1 MPHTLGP
8 SPRLFWVKLLLGQCV
23 QIARLGA
30 CFSIKMYDCHRS
42 ELLPGKNPGLNVG
55 NIRLQFS
62 CWDVPSSFASQ
73 RLPLGN
79 TQQPK
84 SSCLTLRMRILPCV
98 QSLDDLIHGTSFTA
112 WLLLWRKYVRS
123 STQWVELAL
132 RVQQL
137 PLVAWSR
144 LYRNMY
150 GTTIEGTHSSLQFM
164 LPPTPLQS
172 LQLLRLPLH
181 GYLIPRPPLTHFGKK
196 NNSTKKTLPYLAHLQ
211 ISAGLQEHTCCAVW
225 LSFSDHRLLTK
236 SGGRA
241 ILSGALHRTMNFL
254 HHLNVSVECLSDSL
268 QQILKYDNG
277 PQKWLMVSSSWFHF
291 PDPLHPLACVP
302 RLIRIQGFS
311 LISWWVSCSALSQIC
326 RHRYVSQPLSKLTP
340 LPSFSSSFSF
350 FFFEHSA
357 LSLQV

>member
-42 ELLPGKNPGLNVG
+42 ELSPGKNPGLNVG

-62 CWDVPSSFASQ
+62 CWDVPSSFVSQ

-79 TQQPK
+79 TPQPK
-84 SSCLTLRMRILPCV
+84 SSCLTLRMRILPCI

-112 WLLLWRKYVRS
+112 WLVLWRKYVRS

-164 LPPTPLQS
+164 LPLTPLQS

-181 GYLIPRPPLTHFGKK
+181 GYLIPHPPLTHFGKK
-196 NNSTKKTLPYLAHLQ
+196 NNSTKKVSPT
-211 ISAGLQEHTCCAVW
+211 W
-225 LSFSDHRLLTK
+225 LICRFQQACK
-236 SGGRA
+236 STPVV
-241 ILSGALHRTMNFL
+241 LSGFPFLIIGFWQRVGGERSYQALFTGQWIFFTIWMYLWNAWVIHYSRFWSMTMGRRNDWWYL
-254 HHLNVSVECLSDSL
+254 L
-268 QQILKYDNG
+268 
-277 PQKWLMVSSSWFHF
+277 
-291 PDPLHPLACVP
+291 PDF
-302 RLIRIQGFS
+302 IS
-311 LISWWVSCSALSQIC
+311 LILFIPWPVYLD
-326 RHRYVSQPLSKLTP
+326 
-340 LPSFSSSFSF
+340 
-350 FFFEHSA
+350 
-357 LSLQV
+357 